1 MRPDFLRG
9 IRFAD
14 LTWAGAGPFS
24 TKIFADFGAEV
35 IKVESATRID
45 PVRLGGPYRDG
56 IAGVNRSGYFASR
69 NTGKRSVA
77 LNLKSD
83 DGRAVVLDLI
93 RTADV
98 VSNNFGPGA
107 MDRLGLGYEDCRAIK
122 PDIIHLSMP
131 MYGEDGPLSSL
142 LGVGMTIGAVTGMM
156 SLTGYGG
163 GPPIGPGTHFP
174 DHAANPY
181 HAAFAVLAALRHR
194 RRTGRGMKIDLAQVE
209 STINTVGIPVLE
221 HALTG
226 QEPERVGNRSPRHAP
241 HTMFR
246 CRGEDAWCAI
256 TVLNDAQWQ
265 ALADIVGADIVG
277 ADIVGADEP
286 GFAAESDRLRRVDE
300 VEAAVSRW
308 TVEHDA
314 GEVMHRLQAAGIPAG
329 IVSSSRTLMEDDA
342 QLRHRDYFQRIDHPE
357 LGPAAYTS
365 PPFRLDGERVE
376 LSRPPLL
383 GEHTDEVLAGM
394 LGYSAERIAALRAS
408 GVIEA

>member
-1 MRPDFLRG
+1 MTPRFLSG

-35 IKVESATRID
+35 IKVESATRVD

-56 IAGVNRSGYFASR
+56 IPGVNRSGYFASR
-69 NTGKRSVA
+69 NTGKHSVA
-77 LNLKSD
+77 LNLKTEE
-83 DGRAVVLDLI
+83 GRAVVRDLV

-131 MYGEDGPLSSL
+131 MYGENGPLSSL

-156 SLTGYGG
+156 SLTGYHG

-226 QEPERVGNRSPRHAP
+226 EEPERVGNRSRQHAP
-241 HTMFR
+241 HNVFR
-246 CRGEDAWCAI
+246 CKGDDDWCAV
-256 TVLNDAQWQ
+256 TVLTDAQW
-265 ALADIVGADIVG
+265 ASLAPILGMADPGLATGA
-277 ADIVGADEP
+277 A
-286 GFAAESDRLRRVDE
+286 RLRRVDE

-308 TVEHDA
+308 TVEQDA
-314 GEVMHRLQAAGIPAG
+314 ETVMRRLQAAGIPAG
-329 IVSSSRTLMEDDA
+329 VVSSSRRLLEGDE
-342 QLRHRDYFQRIDHPE
+342 QLRHRGYFQHIDHPE
-357 LGPAAYTS
+357 LGTATYTS

-383 GEHTDEVLAGM
+383 GEHTDAVLGGM
-394 LGYSAERIAALRAS
+394 LGYSAERIAGLRTS
-408 GVIEA
+408 GVIET

>member
-1 MRPDFLRG
+1 MRPDILRG
-9 IRFAD
+9 VRFAD

-24 TKIFADFGAEV
+24 TKILADFGAEV
-35 IKVESATRID
+35 IKVESATRVD

-56 IAGVNRSGYFASR
+56 VAGVNRSGYFASR

-77 LNLKSD
+77 LNLKSEE
-83 DGRAVVLDLI
+83 GRAVVRDLI

-156 SLTGYGG
+156 SLTGYAG

-209 STINTVGIPVLE
+209 STINTVGVPVIE

-226 QEPERVGNRSPRHAP
+226 REPERVGNRSTAHAP
-241 HTMFR
+241 HNVFR
-246 CRGEDAWCAI
+246 CAGEDRWCAV
-256 TVLNDAQWQ
+256 TVLTDAQWR
-265 ALADIVGADIVG
+265 ALCGVLGDPALQDAEL
-277 ADIVGADEP
+277 AT
-286 GFAAESDRLRRVDE
+286 AAGRLRRVDE
-300 VEAAVSRW
+300 VEAAVARW
-308 TVEHDA
+308 TAGREAEDA
-314 GEVMHRLQAAGIPAG
+314 MATLQAAGVPAG
-329 IVSSSRTLMEDDA
+329 VVSDSRTLIERDA
-342 QLRHRDYFQRIDHPE
+342 QLRHRGYIQRIDHPE
-357 LGPAAYTS
+357 LGVAAYTS

-383 GEHTDEVLAGM
+383 GEHTDAVLGGM
-394 LGYSAERIAALRAS
+394 LGYGAERIAALRAS
-408 GVIEA
+408 GAIEA